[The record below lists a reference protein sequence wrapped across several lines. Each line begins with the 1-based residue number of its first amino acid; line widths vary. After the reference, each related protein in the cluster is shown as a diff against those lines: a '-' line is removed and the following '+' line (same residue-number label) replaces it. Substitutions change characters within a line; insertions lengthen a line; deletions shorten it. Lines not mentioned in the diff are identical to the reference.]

1 MPASLKPEKFSILY
15 ADGATEDALCFHSD
29 IVATE
34 NKFDVSIGEEGVTP
48 RMEWTLFMV
57 WSALRRNK
65 RAPDF
70 QEWLDRGVIVEP
82 VEGDDQGEGSGE
94 SADS

>member
-1 MPASLKPEKFSILY
+1 MSLKPEKFAVLY
-15 ADGATEDALCFHSD
+15 ADESTEEVLCFHSD

-34 NKFDVSIGEEGVTP
+34 SKFDVSIGEEGVTP

-65 RAPDF
+65 RAPDW
-70 QEWLDRGVIVEP
+70 QDWLDRGVIVDP
-82 VEGDDQGEGSGE
+82 VEDPDSGEGSGE
-94 SADS
+94 SAAS